1 MKNDLLLT
9 NETAKIL
16 YQSFA
21 AGMPILD
28 YHCHLEAR
36 DIAEDKRFRS
46 IAELWL
52 GGDHYKWRFMRAC
65 GVEERFITGD
75 APEAEKF
82 KKWAGVLERGLGNPL
97 SCWSHMELKQ
107 YFGYDGVLN
116 ERTAG
121 EVWELC
127 NARLSEPEMS
137 AKGLIAGSGVKLLCT
152 TDDPADSLLWHQK
165 LKAEFSDPKK
175 RERFPV
181 RVLPAWRPDQAL
193 AIQKPSFAA
202 YMDSLGKAASMEI
215 GNLSD
220 LEQALEKRML
230 AFHELGCRVS
240 DHGLERM
247 VYTPVSRNKAEEIL
261 KKGLG
266 GGAVSQEEAEA
277 YQTYLLLF
285 LGEQYHRLGWAMQI
299 HYGCS
304 RNNNSRM
311 YRLLGADTGFDCIGE
326 ESPSARLIGFL
337 DALSG
342 EKKLPKTILY
352 SLNPKDNEQ
361 IDSVI
366 GCFQDPEAGALLQ
379 HGAAWWFND
388 HSAGI
393 RSQLTSLASIG
404 CLGNFVGMLTD
415 SRSFISYPRHDY
427 FRRILCGLVG
437 QWMESGE
444 YPYDM
449 ETAGRLVQDISYRNA
464 VRYFGFDQ
472 DSFRL

>member
-175 RERFPV
+175 RERFPG
-181 RVLPAWRPDQAL
+181 RGLPA
-193 AIQKPSFAA
+193 
-202 YMDSLGKAASMEI
+202 
-215 GNLSD
+215 
-220 LEQALEKRML
+220 
-230 AFHELGCRVS
+230 
-240 DHGLERM
+240 
-247 VYTPVSRNKAEEIL
+247 
-261 KKGLG
+261 
-266 GGAVSQEEAEA
+266 
-277 YQTYLLLF
+277 
-285 LGEQYHRLGWAMQI
+285 
-299 HYGCS
+299 
-304 RNNNSRM
+304 
-311 YRLLGADTGFDCIGE
+311 
-326 ESPSARLIGFL
+326 
-337 DALSG
+337 
-342 EKKLPKTILY
+342 
-352 SLNPKDNEQ
+352 
-361 IDSVI
+361 
-366 GCFQDPEAGALLQ
+366 
-379 HGAAWWFND
+379 
-388 HSAGI
+388 
-393 RSQLTSLASIG
+393 
-404 CLGNFVGMLTD
+404 
-415 SRSFISYPRHDY
+415 
-427 FRRILCGLVG
+427 
-437 QWMESGE
+437 
-444 YPYDM
+444 
-449 ETAGRLVQDISYRNA
+449 
-464 VRYFGFDQ
+464 
-472 DSFRL
+472 

>member
-1 MKNDLLLT
+1 
-9 NETAKIL
+9 
-16 YQSFA
+16 
-21 AGMPILD
+21 
-28 YHCHLEAR
+28 
-36 DIAEDKRFRS
+36 
-46 IAELWL
+46 
-52 GGDHYKWRFMRAC
+52 
-65 GVEERFITGD
+65 
-75 APEAEKF
+75 
-82 KKWAGVLERGLGNPL
+82 
-97 SCWSHMELKQ
+97 
-107 YFGYDGVLN
+107 
-116 ERTAG
+116 
-121 EVWELC
+121 
-127 NARLSEPEMS
+127 
-137 AKGLIAGSGVKLLCT
+137 
-152 TDDPADSLLWHQK
+152 
-165 LKAEFSDPKK
+165 
-175 RERFPV
+175 
-181 RVLPAWRPDQAL
+181 
-193 AIQKPSFAA
+193 
-202 YMDSLGKAASMEI
+202 MEI

-366 GCFQDPEAGALLQ
+366 GCFQDPEAGARLQ

-464 VRYFGFDQ
+464 VRYFDFDQ
-472 DSFRL
+472 DSLRL